1 MKILSYE
8 TKVLIGKKLKFF
20 LPITI
25 YRKIKIIYF
34 ILKNPFIHLNLFLE
48 YLFLKKEIVE
58 IKQDLII
65 IGQIQRSVELYY
77 LNFLMTTEL
86 YNYPGEL
93 ILTSPKW
100 NWEEG
105 FQFSTFNMNEL
116 LRTCCI
122 NKNYEKRSKGATENI
137 RTKNVFLFNPYIEK
151 KIFENFQKKDLRSNF
166 NAYFT
171 AFFNAFKNYKLGN
184 VKKKKL
190 IIAFLPRFI
199 MNDQNINLFFKIYP
213 KSKLI
218 SIIRDPRSWLLSA
231 KKHSNEYENTKF
243 ALESWKNS
251 CERSLKLKKKY
262 PKEFILTQFTDLVI
276 DPNKTMRKI
285 CQLINISFNESLVK
299 PTFNGDEIN
308 SDSAFKSVI
317 GKG

>member
-1 MKILSYE
+1 M
-8 TKVLIGKKLKFF
+8 
-20 LPITI
+20 
-25 YRKIKIIYF
+25 
-34 ILKNPFIHLNLFLE
+34 
-48 YLFLKKEIVE
+48 
-58 IKQDLII
+58 
-65 IGQIQRSVELYY
+65 
-77 LNFLMTTEL
+77 
-86 YNYPGEL
+86 
-93 ILTSPKW
+93 
-100 NWEEG
+100 
-105 FQFSTFNMNEL
+105 
-116 LRTCCI
+116 
-122 NKNYEKRSKGATENI
+122 
-137 RTKNVFLFNPYIEK
+137 
-151 KIFENFQKKDLRSNF
+151 
-166 NAYFT
+166 
-171 AFFNAFKNYKLGN
+171 
-184 VKKKKL
+184 KKKKL

-285 CQLINISFNESLVK
+285 CQLINISFNESLIK

-317 GKG
+317 GKVDKSVIKTEDKNLSKKDEKILNYYENWFNEMKLSIN

>member
-1 MKILSYE
+1 MKIFSYE
-8 TKVLIGKKLKFF
+8 IKAWVGKKLKFF

-25 YRKIKIIYF
+25 YRKIKTIYF
-34 ILKNPFIHLNLFLE
+34 ILKNPFIHLNLFLD

-65 IGQIQRSVELYY
+65 IGQIQRSGGTL
-77 LNFLMTTEL
+77 LSQLFDDHPEL

-93 ILTSPKW
+93 SLTSPKW

-199 MNDQNINLFFKIYP
+199 MNDQNIRK
-213 KSKLI
+213 
-218 SIIRDPRSWLLSA
+218 WL
-231 KKHSNEYENTKF
+231 KKQI
-243 ALESWKNS
+243 
-251 CERSLKLKKKY
+251 RSLQSYL
-262 PKEFILTQFTDLVI
+262 Q
-276 DPNKTMRKI
+276 
-285 CQLINISFNESLVK
+285 
-299 PTFNGDEIN
+299 
-308 SDSAFKSVI
+308 A
-317 GKG
+317 